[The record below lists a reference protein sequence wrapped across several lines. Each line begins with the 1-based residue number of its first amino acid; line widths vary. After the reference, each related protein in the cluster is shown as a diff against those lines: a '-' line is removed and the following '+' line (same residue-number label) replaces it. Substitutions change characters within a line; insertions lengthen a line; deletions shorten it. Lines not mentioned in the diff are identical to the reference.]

1 MGYDSKGI
9 LVLNLKYEHAISFVN
24 LVKGLG
30 AIRAKIGPTSDVDKI
45 FSENRR
51 PSKMGDVAI
60 LLFGHFNFII
70 VSEHVFIPEINPNCI
85 LSQIYALF
93 IEFYYDLF
101 FFFFLFSE
109 I

>member
-45 FSENRR
+45 FS
-51 PSKMGDVAI
+51 KMY
-60 LLFGHFNFII
+60 
-70 VSEHVFIPEINPNCI
+70 
-85 LSQIYALF
+85 SQYVLF
-93 IEFYYDLF
+93 INKY
-101 FFFFLFSE
+101 S
-109 I
+109 

>member
-45 FSENRR
+45 FS
-51 PSKMGDVAI
+51 KMYSQYV
-60 LLFGHFNFII
+60 LFVNKY
-70 VSEHVFIPEINPNCI
+70 S
-85 LSQIYALF
+85 
-93 IEFYYDLF
+93 
-101 FFFFLFSE
+101 
-109 I
+109 